1 MNVPELFTIHEKF
14 LLLSGIAR
22 ERFDGTLAGKL
33 LMREGFDANGVA
45 ALVAG
50 SVAGAASL
58 CVDED
63 GARLRAGLRAGFCD
77 FVVGHLDEALRILKN
92 EVRRALPVSVGLT
105 AEPETCLRAME
116 ERGVQPDLLSMAG
129 AAAQLFVE
137 RGAVLLPE
145 LREHDGETSLLC
157 WSVAAEAG
165 RTMPQIARIAAE
177 ALDAG
182 RADTPARRRW
192 LETAPRYLGRA
203 FAGRQC
209 VCMTETEA
217 AAFSERA
224 RADVPD
230 VTIHDGGKTG

>member
-1 MNVPELFTIHEKF
+1 
-14 LLLSGIAR
+14 
-22 ERFDGTLAGKL
+22 
-33 LMREGFDANGVA
+33 
-45 ALVAG
+45 
-50 SVAGAASL
+50 
-58 CVDED
+58 
-63 GARLRAGLRAGFCD
+63 
-77 FVVGHLDEALRILKN
+77 
-92 EVRRALPVSVGLT
+92 
-105 AEPETCLRAME
+105 ME

-129 AAAQLFVE
+129 GAAQLFVE

-165 RTMPQIARIAAE
+165 RMMPQIARIAAE

-224 RADVPD
+224 QAEVPD